1 MERKIRGSNQGA
13 INDGAQDPGFTP
25 RANHMSPL
33 RGLGTSMIEAPEARQ
48 MHSPGRQPR
57 GTCKIIKKPLEGA
70 TDVAA
75 VTVLTDVFGVR
86 STGEVN
92 AQAGSVEKTQAAFL
106 DDESVLGGI
115 PSEVE

>member
-1 MERKIRGSNQGA
+1 MERKIRGSH
-13 INDGAQDPGFTP
+13 PGLTIC
-25 RANHMSPL
+25 RRSAAWDRSTI
-33 RGLGTSMIEAPEARQ
+33 GAPEARQ

-106 DDESVLGGI
+106 DDESVLCGI